1 MQKLADIVA
10 KIEHVLTAANFV
22 YVAMVIVY
30 DRRWIFILV
39 SFWFL
44 VYIIYTHLLDGEKK

>member
-30 DRRWIFILV
+30 DRR
-39 SFWFL
+39 
-44 VYIIYTHLLDGEKK
+44 